1 MKQLTKK
8 EQQLVRKLVDLK
20 QTARL
25 EELQAARLLRKELE
39 CFALKWTLKPQYT
52 LSFYS
57 SNYKDWDKL
66 KKSYF
71 QVADFLYFIE
81 ELEQE
86 NLIKIQTLS
95 FDLKADEERV
105 LYDRHKYEYHTED
118 DTFCEKDGNGL
129 FRADIKGK
137 QIVYIDIVKYLE
149 KYANK
154 IIYPLPLL
162 EDFVENKYKSIE
174 QRNFEKQIS
183 KTNCALWVS
192 IIALVV
198 STIISIIEIRC
209 SPPTKIDNHQLKIIE
224 QSIIKK
230 KATYPSFRQLSD
242 TLKNV
247 SPNKKINKL
256 YDKTTSQHKL
266 VRLYQKWSKGNEFTI
281 STV

>member
-95 FDLKADEERV
+95 FDLKEDEERV

-198 STIISIIEIRC
+198 STIISIIEIRY

-224 QSIIKK
+224 QSIIKN

-247 SPNKKINKL
+247 SPNKK
-256 YDKTTSQHKL
+256 
-266 VRLYQKWSKGNEFTI
+266 
-281 STV
+281 

>member
-1 MKQLTKK
+1 M
-8 EQQLVRKLVDLK
+8 
-20 QTARL
+20 
-25 EELQAARLLRKELE
+25 
-39 CFALKWTLKPQYT
+39 
-52 LSFYS
+52 
-57 SNYKDWDKL
+57 
-66 KKSYF
+66 
-71 QVADFLYFIE
+71 
-81 ELEQE
+81 
-86 NLIKIQTLS
+86 
-95 FDLKADEERV
+95 
-105 LYDRHKYEYHTED
+105 
-118 DTFCEKDGNGL
+118 
-129 FRADIKGK
+129 
-137 QIVYIDIVKYLE
+137 YIDIVKYLE

-247 SPNKKINKL
+247 SPNKK
-256 YDKTTSQHKL
+256 
-266 VRLYQKWSKGNEFTI
+266 
-281 STV
+281 